1 MCPLRYSAET
11 LLIISLYSVCATLSA
26 AAHSCGSSG
35 LAVQVLGLGGPE
47 MQDKRASTS
56 YLIWENGRVRVM
68 VPLTRV
74 THSANANKP
83 RCKEQRHPERGLTKP
98 T

>member
-1 MCPLRYSAET
+1 LQKA
-11 LLIISLYSVCATLSA
+11 LLVFASLLFGYGALPATA
-26 AAHSCGSSG
+26 QTCGASG
-35 LAVQVLGLGGPE
+35 LAVQVLGSGGPE
-47 MQDKRASTS
+47 VQDKRASTS

-74 THSANANKP
+74 THSANVNKP